1 MTRIRV
7 PLLALVLLLPVLVAC
22 GGSQD
27 VDASP
32 LGGEEALA
40 AVQDPGNVVLDVRT
54 PEEYAVGHLEGAEN
68 LSLESSDFDQ
78 QVADLDA
85 DASYVVYCQTGNRSA
100 RAAQEMRDAG
110 LDVEDAG
117 GIVDLEAAGATVVR

>member
-1 MTRIRV
+1 MARTRV
-7 PLLALVLLLPVLVAC
+7 LLLALILLPVLVAC
-22 GGSQD
+22 GSSQD
-27 VDASP
+27 VDTSP
-32 LGGEEALA
+32 LSGEEALA
-40 AVQDPGNVVLDVRT
+40 AVQESENVVLDVRT

-68 LSLESSDFDQ
+68 LSLESSDFEQ

-110 LDVEDAG
+110 LEVEDAG
-117 GIVDLEAAGATVVR
+117 GIVDLEASGATVVR